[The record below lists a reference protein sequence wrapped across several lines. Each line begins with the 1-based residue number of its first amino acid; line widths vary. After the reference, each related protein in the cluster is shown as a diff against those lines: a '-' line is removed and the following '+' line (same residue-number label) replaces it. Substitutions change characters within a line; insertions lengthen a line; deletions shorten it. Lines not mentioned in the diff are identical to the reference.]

1 MSHQL
6 RKPFCKNFGNRF
18 SRTSELLRTNFG
30 NRFTPTA
37 GTASN
42 QHRKPVGTKLWSYFG
57 PNSETFSHQLRKQF
71 RNHQL
76 REEVTRGGS
85 GIRKVG
91 SWEGLGARG
100 LSADRRHK
108 LYPTGTRRDAVWRG
122 VGNKFDTLGLPAPV
136 RRNPGPT
143 GVPLKTIEKVW
154 GRFRS

>member
-1 MSHQL
+1 MHKLRKPFLTNFGNCCAPTSETVSHQL
-6 RKPFCKNFGNRF
+6 REPLRTSIVNPLAPNFGAILDQIRKYF
-18 SRTSELLRTNFG
+18 RTNFG
-30 NRFTPTA
+30 SSFETTNFEKRAGRRA
-37 GTASN
+37 GT
-42 QHRKPVGTKLWSYFG
+42 
-57 PNSETFSHQLRKQF
+57 
-71 RNHQL
+71 
-76 REEVTRGGS
+76 RGRS

-91 SWEGLGARG
+91 SCEGLGAEG

-154 GRFRS
+154 GRFWG